1 MIISIIHDFPCKKD
15 TRAKSWFPV
24 IHLIMEFQSIRL
36 FIPSIFPLSLNF
48 KPLSLP
54 QRRDNSCNDE
64 KDFDFE
70 NVVIIVKVR
79 VNFLPKVILFEVSPW
94 KSFLENFI
102 DTFRTSWRGNFRWKL
117 EQLAWAWLHRSGRH
131 CSEIGA
137 ERLVKDAYKSSR
149 ASTLNAIDTLNF
161 PIRWQQMF
169 LRVRLNATM
178 NSLIISSFFF
188 FFLYW

>member
-1 MIISIIHDFPCKKD
+1 
-15 TRAKSWFPV
+15 
-24 IHLIMEFQSIRL
+24 MEFQSIRL

-188 FFLYW
+188 FFFILVTSWPYIYLYIYLKGTVIDF

>member
-1 MIISIIHDFPCKKD
+1 
-15 TRAKSWFPV
+15 
-24 IHLIMEFQSIRL
+24 MEFQSIRL

-169 LRVRLNATM
+169 PCPFERHDEFFDYFL
-178 NSLIISSFFF
+178 FFF
-188 FFLYW
+188 FFFILVTSWPYIYLYIYLKGTVIDF

>member
-1 MIISIIHDFPCKKD
+1 
-15 TRAKSWFPV
+15 
-24 IHLIMEFQSIRL
+24 MEFQSIRL

-169 LRVRLNATM
+169 PCPFERHDEFFDYFL
-178 NSLIISSFFF
+178 FFF
-188 FFLYW
+188 FFFYIGNKLTLHISIYIFEGNCDWFLNEKRKIE